1 MKIGNALTSTVG
13 SVQAKTLQDAIQG
26 GCNDIQI
33 RQGQNQ
39 EGLRRKEIF
48 EKTGFQQRQY
58 QQPTPNLPEYLAGAT
73 FIFFQTGHI
82 QEDNKEGIGIRN
94 PQVRLLHGPGRPKP
108 SDEGFQ
114 LPGQAE

>member
-1 MKIGNALTSTVG
+1 MISRYAKVKTKKGSEEKKCLKRQAFSNANTS
-13 SVQAKTLQDAIQG
+13 SLH
-26 GCNDIQI
+26 
-33 RQGQNQ
+33 
-39 EGLRRKEIF
+39 
-48 EKTGFQQRQY
+48 
-58 QQPTPNLPEYLAGAT
+58 LPCRSTWLAQHS
-73 FIFFQTGHI
+73 FFFQTGHI